1 MKEHFLLLLLLA
13 ALVAVIDF
21 SHVVS
26 LLLEQATSLHN
37 SIVQINVAT
46 VFLRLQV
53 QVIEE
58 LDETLVELSD
68 LNL

>member
-1 MKEHFLLLLLLA
+1 VKEHFLLLLLLA